1 MRFKRFVLYVLGSTP
16 LFAGVSGGGLMP
28 WEGPLSLIASSLT
41 GPTAASI
48 GLIGI
53 VVAGGTLVWH
63 HDLGQFGKTVTFVA
77 LACSIMLLAVKFI
90 SSVFGVSGGVI

>member
-1 MRFKRFVLYVLGSTP
+1 
-16 LFAGVSGGGLMP
+16 MP
-28 WEGPLSLIASSLT
+28 WESPLAAIATSLT

-63 HDLGQFGKTVTFVA
+63 HDLGQFGKTTTFIA
-77 LACSIMLLAVKFI
+77 LACSIMLLAAKFI
-90 SSVFGVSGGVI
+90 TAVFGVTGAAI